1 MVHHYPESF
10 MIGREQVR
18 QYARSIKADDPA
30 SFDEEAAA
38 ELGHDNIIASLTFP
52 SILALLVQ
60 QDFFRK
66 VDVGLTTMQIVQVD
80 QKFVFHRPLQVG
92 VTLRASLEILSVVER
107 FGADIVV
114 TRSVCINAD
123 DEIVLEAFTTLMG
136 HEGDNSIQVQW
147 DPESGQVIRSA
158 NTSPGSLRSSPPAK
172 D

>member
-1 MVHHYPESF
+1 MPLKADVQGMVHHYPETF

-18 QYARSIKADDPA
+18 QFARAIKADDPA
-30 SFDEEAAA
+30 TFDKDAAA
-38 ELGHDNIIASLTFP
+38 ELGHDNVIASLTFP

-92 VTLRASLEILSVVER
+92 VTLRAWLEIVSVVER

-114 TRSVCINAD
+114 TRSVCMNAD
-123 DEIVLEAFTTLMG
+123 DELVLEAFTTLMG
-136 HEGDNSIQVQW
+136 HDGDNSIQVKW
-147 DPESGQVIRSA
+147 DPESGQVVRSA
-158 NTSPGSLRSSPPAK
+158 VG

>member
-1 MVHHYPESF
+1 MVHHYSESF

-18 QYARSIKADDPA
+18 QYARAIKADDPA
-30 SFDEEAAA
+30 TFDEKAAA
-38 ELGHDNIIASLTFP
+38 ELGHDNAIASLTFP

-80 QKFVFHRPLQVG
+80 QKFVFHQPLQVG
-92 VTLRASLEILSVVER
+92 LSLHASLEILSVVER

-114 TRSVCINAD
+114 TRSVCVNED
-123 DEIVLEAFTTLMG
+123 GEIVLEAFTTLMG

-147 DPESGQVIRSA
+147 DPESGQVMRSA
-158 NTSPGSLRSSPPAK
+158 AK

>member
-1 MVHHYPESF
+1 MPLKADVLGMVHHYPESF
-10 MIGREQVR
+10 KIGREQVR
-18 QYARSIKADDPA
+18 QYARAIKADDPA

-38 ELGHDNIIASLTFP
+38 ELGHDNIVASLTFP

-80 QKFVFHRPLQVG
+80 QKFVFHKPLVVG
-92 VTLRASLEILSVVER
+92 ETLTASLEIQSVVER

-114 TRSVCINAD
+114 TRSVCVD
-123 DEIVLEAFTTLMG
+123 DKGEVVLEAFTTLMG

-147 DPESGQVIRSA
+147 DAETGQVVRTAS
-158 NTSPGSLRSSPPAK
+158 T